1 MRFSALLIVA
11 SIGTAIILVQLGLMW
26 RSFNRRTDR
35 IIATMDRIIATMDR
49 IIATMDRQIALMK

>member
-49 IIATMDRQIALMK
+49 QIALMK